1 MRDPATAGGGKIFNC
16 GFAFLV
22 LILSLEDVIMTE
34 YKMYINGQLRDAK
47 DRIDSINPCNQEK
60 IAEFPRATQK
70 DLDDAVGAAR
80 TAFDKGDWP
89 NLSLDERAAY
99 LGKIAS
105 LIREEAFNLSKIETL
120 DTGKTTKQTTFID
133 IPVAAGVYDYFAQAA
148 KEVKGETLSIPAP
161 AFSFTIKEPVGVIG
175 VIIPWNYPFLMA
187 AWKIASSIILGNT
200 IVFKPSKEASLS
212 CLELAKIIDKA
223 SLPKGVVN
231 IITGSGAEIGMG
243 IARHP
248 DVDMISFTGS
258 TEVGREIMKAASVN
272 VKKLALE
279 LGGKSPNIVFGDCDL
294 EAAIGGTLTA
304 IFMNQGQMCVAGSR
318 LLLEDSIYDKFVNML
333 IEKTRKLKIG
343 ESIKPDTDIG
353 PLISKEQQKQVL
365 DYINIGK
372 KEARILC
379 GGQIPKG
386 FEKGFYVEPTIFDK
400 VNNNMRIAQEEIFGP
415 VLSVIK
421 FSTVREAI
429 EIANDT
435 KYGLAAMVWTK
446 DLTKANIVSKKLRC
460 GTVWIN
466 TFGGFYNEAPFGGYK
481 QSGIGRELG
490 KEGLLEYTQT
500 KHINIDLSPEG
511 KSLVTSWFSV

>member
-1 MRDPATAGGGKIFNC
+1 MEKYRI
-16 GFAFLV
+16 
-22 LILSLEDVIMTE
+22 
-34 YKMYINGQLRDAK
+34 YINGEFHDTK
-47 DRIDSINPCNQEK
+47 DKIESINPCNQEK
-60 IAEFPRATQK
+60 IAEFPRSTQK
-70 DLDDAVGAAR
+70 DLSDTISAAR
-80 TAFDKGDWP
+80 IAFDEGDWP

-99 LGKIAS
+99 LVKIAS
-105 LIREEAFNLSKIETL
+105 LIREEAFDLSRIETL

-133 IPVAAGVYDYFAQAA
+133 IPVAANVYDYFAAAA
-148 KEVKGETLSIPAP
+148 KEVKGETLNIPAP
-161 AFSFTIKEPVGVIG
+161 AFSFTNKEPVGVIG
-175 VIIPWNYPFLMA
+175 LIIPWNYPFLMA

-200 IVFKPSKEASLS
+200 VVFKPSKEASLS
-212 CLELAKIIDKA
+212 CLELARIIHRA
-223 SLPKGVVN
+223 GLPKGVVN
-231 IITGSGAEIGMG
+231 VITGNGAEIGMG
-243 IARHP
+243 IAQHQ

-258 TEVGREIMKAASVN
+258 TEVGREIMKAASIN
-272 VKKLALE
+272 VKKLSLE

-294 EAAIGGTLTA
+294 EAAVGGTLTA

-318 LLLEDSIYDKFVNML
+318 LLLEDSIYDKFMNML
-333 IEKTRKLKIG
+333 VEKTKKLKIG

-353 PLISKEQQKQVL
+353 PLISKEQQNKVL
-365 DYINIGK
+365 EYINIGK
-372 KEARILC
+372 KEARLLC

-400 VNNNMRIAQEEIFGP
+400 ANNNMRIAQEEIFGP

-421 FSTVREAI
+421 FSTAKEAI
-429 EIANDT
+429 EIANAT

-446 DLTKANIVSKKLRC
+446 DLNKANFISRKLRC